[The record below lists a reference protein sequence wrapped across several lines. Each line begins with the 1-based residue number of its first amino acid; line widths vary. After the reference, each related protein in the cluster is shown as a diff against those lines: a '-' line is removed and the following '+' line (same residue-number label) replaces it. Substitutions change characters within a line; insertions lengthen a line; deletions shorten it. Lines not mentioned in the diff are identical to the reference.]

1 MFLNSPHFQL
11 EKMMEEKLNI
21 IENCH
26 KLETEVIRL
35 GGEIN
40 TVTGISN
47 TYAENLKE
55 DISELKGELGTK
67 LVENTQFAERYNNL
81 RAEVKHL
88 SGVIEIMT
96 QQKNKMADEN
106 NQLKE
111 NVTKGKLNVSKS
123 NEM

>member
-1 MFLNSPHFQL
+1 
-11 EKMMEEKLNI
+11 MEEKLNI

-81 RAEVKHL
+81 RADVKHL

-96 QQKNKMADEN
+96 QQKNKAMEEN
-106 NQLKE
+106 DRLKE
-111 NVTKGKLNVSKS
+111 NITKGKES
-123 NEM
+123 NIYLLIFRRLPSLLFH